1 VILLPHRMINGEAL
15 AIRQRREANARIEK
29 SRGGKSAK
37 TCWPAPTVLAID
49 TLPIVYLW

>member
-1 VILLPHRMINGEAL
+1 MINGEAL

-29 SRGGKSAK
+29 GRGGRAL
-37 TCWPAPTVLAID
+37 TPALMILAID